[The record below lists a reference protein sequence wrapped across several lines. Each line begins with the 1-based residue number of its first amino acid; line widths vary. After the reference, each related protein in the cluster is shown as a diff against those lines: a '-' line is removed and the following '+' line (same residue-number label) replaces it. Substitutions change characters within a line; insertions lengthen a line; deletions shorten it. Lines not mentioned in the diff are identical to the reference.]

1 MKRLILPLLII
12 SFFTLTNCE
21 NVIDCIINVRPE
33 LHDVKLEVGYV
44 DKYYFDK
51 ITAEIKNEPSDNSYD
66 YYFDVVGE
74 IPNGIEIIYDYREVI
89 LEGVPTE
96 SGRFT
101 FRVYLN
107 VDPHEDYY
115 YDDDGDLIYDDAL
128 CTDSTSKQYTLYVK

>member
-1 MKRLILPLLII
+1 MTTYFLDQ
-12 SFFTLTNCE
+12 E
-21 NVIDCIINVRPE
+21 N
-33 LHDVKLEVGYV
+33 
-44 DKYYFDK
+44 DK
-51 ITAEIKNEPSDNSYD
+51 IFLFTIWGA
-66 YYFDVVGE
+66 DVVGE

-128 CTDSTSKQYTLYVK
+128 CTDSTSKKYTLYVK